1 MERQKYDVAVSYAS
15 EQRPYVERFVARL
28 QSQKMRVYYDR
39 NAQAKMVGKFWI
51 RNCTG
56 SIFRN
61 PIAAS
66 CSCQT
71 HMLKSLLHAMNRR
84 SFSLRTF
91 SRKISCIFS
100 SLMM

>member
-28 QSQKMRVYYDR
+28 QSQKCVYTMTETHR
-39 NAQAKMVGKFWI
+39 LRWSEKFWI